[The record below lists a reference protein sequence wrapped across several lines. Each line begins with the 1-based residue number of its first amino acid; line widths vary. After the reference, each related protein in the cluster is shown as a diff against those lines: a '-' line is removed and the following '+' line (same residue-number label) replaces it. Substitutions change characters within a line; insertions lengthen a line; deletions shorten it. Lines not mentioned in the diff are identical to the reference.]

1 MAIDKYSQLTITQC
15 QSARKSRDSRF
26 DGMFYIAVKTTGIF
40 CRPICPAVTAKEEN
54 VEYFHSQAQSLLAGY
69 RPCLRCRP
77 DCAPNSWAW
86 KGTETTFDRAISLI
100 EKGAL
105 QRNSVAEL
113 SSRLGISDRYLRTLF
128 TKYLG
133 MPVKQYAQYQQ
144 LMFAKQL
151 LHNSNMSI
159 TNIAFACGFNSVRR
173 FNDSFQ
179 KYLQLTPS
187 SIRKGRTENFKI
199 NQLKLAFRSPLN
211 WQHMLDF
218 YRLRAIKGVEQVGD
232 DYYQSRFILEGSEGC
247 FKVWKSKNNYLFVE
261 FDIGD
266 MSKLKQLVT
275 KIRRLFDLDADTHN
289 IGLHIQEV
297 IPNLIIKPGI
307 RIPGVWDIWQ
317 AGIRAILG
325 QQVSVKS
332 AIGQLNI
339 FVHKLNNKTDH
350 HIYFP
355 TPECVAESDLS
366 FLKMP
371 QSRKDT
377 VKRFAQYM
385 VNNMHQHPNE
395 WLQIKGIGPWTINYV
410 KLRGLSEPDCFL
422 DTDLIVKK
430 VISNFTNVDKQ
441 MISPW
446 GSYATFHCWNS
457 TI

>member
-1 MAIDKYSQLTITQC
+1 MAIDKFSQLTITQC
-15 QSARKSRDSRF
+15 QTARASRDTRF
-26 DGMFYIAVKTTGIF
+26 DGLFYVAVKTTGIF
-40 CRPICPAVTAKEEN
+40 CRPICPAVTAKEKN
-54 VEYFHSQAQSLLAGY
+54 VEYFHSQAQSLRAGY

-105 QRNSVAEL
+105 QGNSIVDL

-173 FNDSFQ
+173 FNDAFQ
-179 KYLQLTPS
+179 KYLQLTPT
-187 SIRKGRTENFKI
+187 SIRKGKI
-199 NQLKLAFRSPLN
+199 QLNARNQITLAFTVPIN
-211 WQHMLDF
+211 WQYMLSF
-218 YRLRAIKGVEQVGD
+218 YRLRAIEGVEMVGD
-232 DYYQSRFILEGSEGC
+232 DYYQTSFVLEGAKGY
-247 FKVWKSKNNYLFVE
+247 FKAWIKNDNNLIIE
-261 FDIGD
+261 FDLDD
-266 MSKLKQLVT
+266 MSKLKSMVT
-275 KIRRLFDLDADTHN
+275 KIRRMLDLDADTNSIEAHVQHVLPHLDIN
-289 IGLHIQEV
+289 
-297 IPNLIIKPGI
+297 PGI

-325 QQVSVKS
+325 QQVSVKA
-332 AIGQLNI
+332 AIHHLTIFTSQLGMKVDN
-339 FVHKLNNKTDH
+339 HL
-350 HIYFP
+350 YFP
-355 TPECVAESDLS
+355 TPACVVESDIS

-377 VKRFAQYM
+377 IKRFASYM
-385 VNNMHQHPNE
+385 LNNMEESPNE
-395 WLQIKGIGPWTINYV
+395 WQQIKGIGPWTINYA

-422 DTDLIVKK
+422 DSDLIVKK
-430 VISNFTNVDKQ
+430 IMVNFADTDITR
-441 MISPW
+441 ISPW
-446 GSYATFHCWNS
+446 GSYATLQCWNS
-457 TI
+457 II

>member
-1 MAIDKYSQLTITQC
+1 MSINDYSQLTITQC

-26 DGMFYIAVKTTGIF
+26 DGLFYVAVKTTGIF
-40 CRPICPAVTAKEEN
+40 CRPICPAVTPKEEN
-54 VEYFHSQAQSLLAGY
+54 VEYFHSQAQALQAGY

-86 KGTETTFDRAISLI
+86 KGTETTFERAVSLI
-100 EKGAL
+100 EQGVL
-105 QRNSVAEL
+105 QHSSIAEL
-113 SSRLGISDRYLRTLF
+113 SLRLGISDRYLRILF
-128 TKYLG
+128 SRYLG
-133 MPVKQYAQYQQ
+133 MSVKQYAQYQQ

-159 TNIAFACGFNSVRR
+159 INIAFACGFNSVRR
-173 FNDSFQ
+173 FNDAFQ

-187 SIRKGRTENFKI
+187 AIRKGHKENCNVK
-199 NQLKLAFRSPLN
+199 QLKLVFQAPLN

-218 YRLRAIKGVEQVGD
+218 YRLRAIKGIEEIGD
-232 DYYQSRFILEGSEGC
+232 DYYQSSFILEGSKGY
-247 FKVWKSKNNYLFVE
+247 FKVSKSKNNHVIVE
-261 FDIGD
+261 FDLDD
-266 MSKLKQLVT
+266 MSKLKQLVA
-275 KIRRLFDLDADTHN
+275 KIKRMLDLDADTNN
-289 IGLHIQEV
+289 IEQHLQQV
-297 IPNLIIKPGI
+297 LPSLAIKSGI

-325 QQVSVKS
+325 QQVSVKG
-332 AIGQLNI
+332 AIGQLNV
-339 FVHKLNNKTDH
+339 FVLQLGSKIEH

-377 VKRFAQYM
+377 VKRFAEYM
-385 VNNMHQHPNE
+385 VNNIQQHPSE
-395 WLQIKGIGPWTINYV
+395 WLNIKGIGPWTINYA

-430 VISNFTNVDKQ
+430 VISNFTDIDKK